1 MRIRY
6 VRQATRV
13 VRSLVA
19 DDEGQDLIEYALLAG
34 LIAVAFTIG
43 FPFFQVQMATAYQN
57 WNSNAQSIWEP
68 PPPL

>member
-1 MRIRY
+1 MRIRR
-6 VRQATRV
+6 VLQATRV
-13 VRSLVA
+13 VRSLVEG
-19 DDEGQDLIEYALLAG
+19 DEGQDLIEYALLAG

-57 WNSNAQSIWEP
+57 WNSNAQSIWAP